1 MPVSAKQTPDTNPT
15 YPVPI
20 TAIFIFVN
28 PNLLRKN
35 SFLYLKLMKCI
46 RKSLNLLELLIYLCF
61 EKERFNRNDETR

>member
-35 SFLYLKLMKCI
+35 SFFILKINEM
-46 RKSLNLLELLIYLCF
+46 Y
-61 EKERFNRNDETR
+61 